1 MERKGGIH
9 MTIGAFFD
17 IDGTL
22 YRDSLMIEHFK
33 KLVKYEVFDPYL
45 WHSHVKLTY
54 SMWKK
59 RRGDYDDYMIEL
71 AELYINSLKGINMS
85 EIEFIADQ
93 VINLKGDSVY
103 SYTRDKIEWHRR
115 RGHKIFFISGS
126 PEFLVSKMAVKYKA
140 TDYRGTEYIT
150 DDEGRFTGSVIQMW
164 DAESKDKAIRDLVDK
179 YNIDLDES
187 YAYGDTNGDMSM
199 LSHVGH
205 PVAINPTKELLES
218 IRQHPSLNKRASI
231 IVERKDIIY
240 KLTSDVTTIIK

>member
-1 MERKGGIH
+1 
-9 MTIGAFFD
+9 MTVGAFFD

-54 SMWKK
+54 QMWKK
-59 RRGDYDDYMIEL
+59 RRGDYDDYMMEL

-103 SYTRDKIEWHRR
+103 AYTRERINWHHRQ
-115 RGHKIFFISGS
+115 GHKVFFISGS
-126 PEFLVSKMAVKYKA
+126 PQFLVKKMAYKYNA
-140 TDYRGTEYIT
+140 TDYRGTEYVT
-150 DDEGRFTGSVIQMW
+150 DEDGRFTGTVIQMW
-164 DAESKDKAIRDLVDK
+164 DAESKDKAIKNLVDK
-179 YNIDLDES
+179 YNIELSES

-199 LSHVGH
+199 LSKVAH
-205 PVAINPTKELLES
+205 PVAINPTKELLDN
-218 IRQHPSLNKRASI
+218 IRQSDYLSRHALI
-231 IVERKDIIY
+231 IVERKDNIY
-240 KLTSDVTTIIK
+240 QLNADVVTL